1 MNELMTN
8 VRKWI
13 AMKVDALAADNT
25 RIGRNAGKFTDTLYT
40 MLEGYIGDIDILLPF
55 ITDKNGNIEVHNLKD
70 ELLDIF
76 ENIPKR
82 EYTFKGLKIN
92 TDKSSVIIEIP
103 DTFVWNLLVGDL
115 RKIKFGTQDVEDFIN
130 LFNKEV

>member
-8 VRKWI
+8 IRKWI
-13 AMKVDALAADNT
+13 AMKVDALAADST
-25 RIGRNAGKFTDTLYT
+25 RIGRNADKFTDTLYT

-76 ENIPKR
+76 ENMPKR

>member
-8 VRKWI
+8 IRKWI
-13 AMKVDALAADNT
+13 AMKVDALAADST
-25 RIGRNAGKFTDTLYT
+25 RIGRNADKFTDTLYT

-76 ENIPKR
+76 ENMPKR
-82 EYTFKGLKIN
+82 EYTFKSLKIN
-92 TDKSSVIIEIP
+92 TDKSSVVIEIP

>member
-1 MNELMTN
+1 MTN
-8 VRKWI
+8 IRKWI
-13 AMKVDALAADNT
+13 AMKVDALAADST
-25 RIGRNAGKFTDTLYT
+25 RIGRNADKFTDTLYT

-76 ENIPKR
+76 ENMPKR
-82 EYTFKGLKIN
+82 EYTFKGIKIN

>member
-1 MNELMTN
+1 MTN
-8 VRKWI
+8 IRKWI
-13 AMKVDALAADNT
+13 AMKVDALAADST
-25 RIGRNAGKFTDTLYT
+25 RIGRNADKFTDTLYT

-76 ENIPKR
+76 ENMPKR

>member
-8 VRKWI
+8 IRKWI
-13 AMKVDALAADNT
+13 AMKVDALAADST
-25 RIGRNAGKFTDTLYT
+25 RIGRNADKFTDTLYT

-55 ITDKNGNIEVHNLKD
+55 ITDKNGNIEVYNLKD

-76 ENIPKR
+76 ENMPKR
-82 EYTFKGLKIN
+82 EYTFKNLKIN